1 MADGK
6 IIIETELDSKGIE
19 KGLKDLE
26 SNLKGLSGLSSMF
39 GELSKAS
46 NLFGKTFSALSY
58 VMSST
63 VAVGVAGVGTLAVA
77 FNKLYE
83 ASKQNFFDNFKNIG
97 SVLQP
102 AINLV
107 KNFTSEV
114 IQSFSSITGFE
125 FNFSS
130 LITEA
135 IEFESKMAQVSAI
148 MNVTGKGITQLT
160 MTARKWGAETRY
172 TATQVAEAFT
182 YMGK

>member
-26 SNLKGLSGLSSMF
+26 SNLKGLSGLSSVF

-46 NLFGKTFSALSY
+46 NLFGKTFSALSS
-58 VMSST
+58 VMNST
-63 VAVGVAGVGTLAVA
+63 VAVGVAGVGTLAIA

-107 KNFTSEV
+107 KNFTSEI
-114 IQSFSSITGFE
+114 IQTFASMTDLDLSFA
-125 FNFSS
+125 S
-130 LITEA
+130 LIAGA

-148 MNVTGKGITQLT
+148 MNVTGKGIDQLT
-160 MTARKWGAETRY
+160 DTAREWGASTRY
-172 TATQVAEAFT
+172 TAAQVADAFM